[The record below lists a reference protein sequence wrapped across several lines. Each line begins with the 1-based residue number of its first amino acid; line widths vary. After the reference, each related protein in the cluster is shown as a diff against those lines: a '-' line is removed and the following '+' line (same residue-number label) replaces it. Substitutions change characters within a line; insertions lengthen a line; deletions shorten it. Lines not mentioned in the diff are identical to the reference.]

1 MTITATQT
9 DTILAAIRDASREI
23 VLPNFRKLQSSSI
36 ETKSGPHDLVTIAD
50 RQAEAQIIA
59 ALRPVF
65 PDACFI
71 GEEASAADPSLLTQL
86 DNAPL
91 AVVIDPIDGTW
102 NYANGLGVFGMMLAI
117 TIKGDPVF
125 GVLYDPL
132 GDDWIAVIRGKGA
145 WIGRPGQ
152 PDIPL
157 TATDT
162 ARDVTGIVYREA
174 LSDPEKLHLA
184 PYIGGYPS
192 PDPLRCS
199 CHEYRLLA
207 NGAIDFVLTGHD
219 PMPWDHLAG
228 QVVVEELGGTVTPWH
243 PRDEGYPRRL
253 SAIRSL
259 RGTVLDLAERP

>member
-1 MTITATQT
+1 MTITATQK
-9 DTILAAIRDASREI
+9 DTIIAALRDASREI
-23 VLPNFRKLQSSSI
+23 VLPNFRKLQPSFI

-50 RQAEAQIIA
+50 RQAEASIIT

-71 GEEASAADPSLLTQL
+71 GEEATAADPSLLKRL

-102 NYANGLGVFGMMLAI
+102 NYANGLGTFGMMLAV
-117 TIKGDPVF
+117 TINGEPVF

-132 GDDWIAVIRGKGA
+132 GDDWIAAMRGKGA
-145 WIGRPGQ
+145 WIGRPEQ
-152 PDIPL
+152 PDIAL
-157 TATDT
+157 TVADA
-162 ARDVTGIVYREA
+162 ARNLTGVVYREA
-174 LSDPEKLHLA
+174 LSPSEKLRLA
-184 PYIGGYPS
+184 PYTGGYPS
-192 PDPLRCS
+192 PDALRCS

-207 NGAIDFVLTGHD
+207 NGGIDFVLTAHN

-228 QVVVEELGGTVTPWH
+228 QLVVEELGGTATPWH

-259 RGTVLDLAERP
+259 RGTVLDAAERP